1 MFIGCELKG
10 LLALFAVG
18 ILATLLLLFDTG
30 DSAGVKSG
38 AQMVDCPDKDGCIPL
53 ESTRTGDTEEK
64 IDVVKR
70 QQFSQYV
77 HSSSQP
83 VKSVRDVEGENSNSL
98 IAIIHASDLLV
109 EEGRYLQMVDLS
121 LEKSIRLNDTDHSV
135 LIQDL
140 KYKLQRIEEAL
151 SKEWRD
157 EELYQLYQKLAVA
170 MPDDLQFVLK
180 LAYWQA
186 VTGRYDQA
194 EQTLSGV
201 ANDPVSQQQ
210 AEHLREYIARI
221 RD

>member
-1 MFIGCELKG
+1 MKG